1 MLKSKGQKKAAR
13 RSTTPR
19 KVQRGAPTASAKRLR
34 QISQSGSQIVK
45 DAALLLDEEIAAGI
59 VAAKQMQVRF
69 SRERRIDPSDFKE
82 VLQRFRSN
90 GHEIVNLVNDRIS
103 ELRSE
108 ENAEVVKQLLNN
120 GHSLLDLVV
129 ELVSMG
135 AKVADQLVQSNF
147 KRQDAGRRAR
157 QRS

>member
-1 MLKSKGQKKAAR
+1 MRHCVG
-13 RSTTPR
+13 
-19 KVQRGAPTASAKRLR
+19 
-34 QISQSGSQIVK
+34 
-45 DAALLLDEEIAAGI
+45 D
-59 VAAKQMQVRF
+59 
-69 SRERRIDPSDFKE
+69 
-82 VLQRFRSN
+82 
-90 GHEIVNLVNDRIS
+90 EIVNLVNDRIS